1 MSRKD
6 YDQYDKDEYE
16 TRAVDENESYRQDN

>member
-6 YDQYDKDEYE
+6 YDQYDKDEYDA
-16 TRAVDENESYRQDN
+16 RAEDENESYHQEN